1 MDGSVGAPAFP
12 AVLLADGSVGAPAF
26 PAALLADG
34 SVDVPVFPA
43 ALLAD
48 GSVGVPVFPD
58 ALLKDGSVG
67 APAASRVLPV
77 SECSFRRLPCA
88 RPACSDG
95 FLTLPDSRLIG
106 VTVPPGVVLLVGS
119 PLSDVLRT
127 DAELLFPDGLP
138 AEAGAPFPDGLLP
151 RPSFAR
157 VLPAAFPS
165 LRTVRFRAF

>member
-1 MDGSVGAPAFP
+1 VDGSVGAPAFP
-12 AVLLADGSVGAPAF
+12 AVLLADGSVGAPA
-26 PAALLADG
+26 
-34 SVDVPVFPA
+34 FPA

>member
-1 MDGSVGAPAFP
+1 VFPFSPLLFLRTDLSAFPLSLTLFLRTDLSALPLHPAFFLFQNVP
-12 AVLLADGSVGAPAF
+12 FAD
-26 PAALLADG
+26 
-34 SVDVPVFPA
+34 
-43 ALLAD
+43 
-48 GSVGVPVFPD
+48 
-58 ALLKDGSVG
+58 
-67 APAASRVLPV
+67 
-77 SECSFRRLPCA
+77 C
-88 RPACSDG
+88 PACSDG

-157 VLPAAFPS
+157 ALPSAFPS